1 MNLAIDIGNTVIKI
15 AIFSNNEIVFKR
27 IFEKIQVPDIEFI
40 LEDFPE
46 TNKAILSSVSHTS
59 KDIIDFFNKRFGFFF
74 ELNHLLNYPFKI
86 NYKTPETLG
95 NDRIAAIA
103 AANYLF
109 PQKNVLVI
117 DIGTAV
123 TYDLLTENN
132 EYIGGNIS
140 PGLKLRYRSLH
151 EHTDKLPLLNISEE
165 EILLGNSTNSAITA
179 GVQNGL
185 LFEIENYI
193 SKLSR
198 SFKNLKIILTGGDS
212 FLFEKKIKSTIF
224 VHSNLVLTGL
234 NRILNYNAKD
244 KQN

>member
-1 MNLAIDIGNTVIKI
+1 MNLALDIGNTVIKI
-15 AIFSNNEIVFKR
+15 AIFSNNKIVLKR
-27 IFEKIQVPDIEFI
+27 NFEKLTVPNIEFI
-40 LEDFPE
+40 LEDFPK
-46 TNKAILSSVSHTS
+46 TSKAILSSVSHTGN
-59 KDIIDFFNKRFGFFF
+59 DIIEFCYNRFDLFF
-74 ELNHLLNYPFKI
+74 ELNYSLSYPFKI

-103 AANYLF
+103 AAYYLF

-123 TYDLLTENN
+123 TYDLLTENG
-132 EYIGGNIS
+132 EYLGGNIS
-140 PGLKLRYRSLH
+140 PGIKLRYKSLH
-151 EHTDKLPLLNISEE
+151 EHTDKLPLLDISKE

-198 SFKNLKIILTGGDS
+198 EFKNLKIILTGGDS
-212 FLFEKKIKSTIF
+212 LLFDKKIKSSIF
-224 VHSNLVLTGL
+224 VHSNLILTGL
-234 NRILNYNAKD
+234 NRILEYNAKN
-244 KQN
+244 K